1 MSLLSPCAHGYETDP
16 YTNRHLDVA
25 DSLAAM
31 DAKVN
36 EALDEV
42 AASWRGGEDEWALV
56 MAVYRKVGG
65 VHWVDKL
72 ERWAMESPD
81 VEKIDVS
88 RAESMV
94 AEFPPLA
101 GRVAFIFGFGP
112 TIRVGGVYFGT
123 DKIGH
128 FFSQG
133 RKFYGRYRRHGD
145 EARAAKRSV
154 LTERGLFGRLSTGV
168 YSNADIVANYEGHR
182 FYHGL
187 LHDGVVAD
195 KSALFRWEDGKPVRQ
210 RRFTWADHVNPFW
223 DELLNP
229 NAYGAGLVPVAKKR
243 MLRLCDDFRRRP
255 DRYRLPNAEAL
266 FERYRHIGVVD
277 TSDMRAEAVLERHC
291 PKPTDG

>member
-1 MSLLSPCAHGYETDP
+1 
-16 YTNRHLDVA
+16 
-25 DSLAAM
+25 M

-88 RAESMV
+88 RAEFHGWRS
-94 AEFPPLA
+94 FRPLPGPGWPSFSVS
-101 GRVAFIFGFGP
+101 GRLSALGASTSARTRSATSSP
-112 TIRVGGVYFGT
+112 KAAR
-123 DKIGH
+123 
-128 FFSQG
+128 
-133 RKFYGRYRRHGD
+133 FYGRYRRHGD

-187 LHDGVVAD
+187 LHDGVVAG
-195 KSALFRWEDGKPVRQ
+195 KPALFRWEDGKPVRQ

-223 DELLNP
+223 DELLKP
-229 NAYGAGLVPVAKKR
+229 QRLRAGVGARRQEAKCCGSATISVAARPATVCR
-243 MLRLCDDFRRRP
+243 MPRRCSSATATLALWTPATCGRRP
-255 DRYRLPNAEAL
+255 
-266 FERYRHIGVVD
+266 F
-277 TSDMRAEAVLERHC
+277 
-291 PKPTDG
+291 